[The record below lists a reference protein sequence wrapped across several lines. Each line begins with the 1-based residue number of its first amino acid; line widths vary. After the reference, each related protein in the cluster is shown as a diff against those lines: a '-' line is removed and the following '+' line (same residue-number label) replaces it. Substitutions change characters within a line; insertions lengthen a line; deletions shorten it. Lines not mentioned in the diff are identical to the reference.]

1 MKDGWDKFD
10 VINKFITGLG
20 LGLIALVVKCGT
32 DKIAQS
38 NAEAAQQ
45 LNRGTFV
52 KQLITDLTASDSK
65 VHQDIALIA
74 LDHYIGETDSAL
86 VLQIAEDIFQDK
98 IQRDTGQ
105 NLAYTAQMALSI
117 ISKRDSIR
125 GKQLGQ
131 QVLDIISAK
140 ISADS
145 LGQTPARNSSQARVA
160 AAIFK
165 KLVFIQYT
173 NPEEKDLMKALMDS
187 CNIKG
192 WKVPAIEQVSK
203 NNVNEVRYFHT
214 EDEEF
219 AKKVAGFV
227 NGFSSRHGK
236 KSTMTV
242 VNESAK
248 NFRSPQGQVE
258 VWVK

>member
-1 MKDGWDKFD
+1 MKDGWDKLD
-10 VINKFITGLG
+10 VINKFITGVG
-20 LGLIALVVKCGT
+20 LGLIALVVKLGS

-38 NAEAAQQ
+38 NTEAAQQ

-98 IQRDTGQ
+98 IRRDTGQ
-105 NLAYTAQMALSI
+105 NLAYTAQMALKI
-117 ISKRDSIR
+117 IRKRDSIR
-125 GKQLGQ
+125 GQQLSQ

-145 LGQTPARNSSQARVA
+145 LGQSSARNSNQAQVA

-165 KLVFIQYT
+165 KVVYIQYA
-173 NPEEKDLMKALMDS
+173 NPEEKSLMKELKDS
-187 CNIKG
+187 CDVRG
-192 WKVPAIEQVSK
+192 WPAPGIEQVGK
-203 NNVNEVRYFHT
+203 NNVNQVRYFHT
-214 EDEEF
+214 GDEEF

-227 NGFSSRHGK
+227 NGFFSRHGK
-236 KSTMTV
+236 NGTLTV

-248 NFRSPQGQVE
+248 NFRSAQGQVE